1 MPAAPEFLDGRG
13 EIRAFEVG
21 HQLHAEEIGR
31 ALGDVRVSGKIAVD
45 LEGEEHGGHH
55 QGKALVEM
63 DLIVN
68 PVHVH
73 GQIIG
78 NHQLFKETPGHKL
91 HAVGRLVVVEYVLLP
106 DLVQQ
111 VFAALDGSG
120 HQLGEEGH
128 EGGVNAEMSLRPN
141 LAAVDVDHVAEGLEG
156 VKGDSNRQHQLQ
168 RHRVHGNGDGTA
180 EIADGLADEVEVFE
194 HEENAKTTHQGGG
207 ENQAFLPGSVRPL
220 QEYGAGVGNHG
231 GEQD

>member
-1 MPAAPEFLDGRG
+1 M
-13 EIRAFEVG
+13 
-21 HQLHAEEIGR
+21 
-31 ALGDVRVSGKIAVD
+31 
-45 LEGEEHGGHH
+45 
-55 QGKALVEM
+55 
-63 DLIVN
+63 
-68 PVHVH
+68 
-73 GQIIG
+73 
-78 NHQLFKETPGHKL
+78 
-91 HAVGRLVVVEYVLLP
+91 LLP

-120 HQLGEEGH
+120 HQLREEGH
-128 EGGVNAEMSLRPN
+128 EGGVNAEMPLRPN
-141 LAAVDVDHVAEGLEG
+141 LAAVDVDHVAEGLES